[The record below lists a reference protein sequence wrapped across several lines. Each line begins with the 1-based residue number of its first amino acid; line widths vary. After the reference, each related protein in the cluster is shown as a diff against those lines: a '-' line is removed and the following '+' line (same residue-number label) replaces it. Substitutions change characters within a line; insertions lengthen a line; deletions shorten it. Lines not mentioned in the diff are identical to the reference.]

1 MTTFTTF
8 LTRRPIAAAC
18 SLATV
23 CAVSVPSFA
32 NDKLEEIIITS
43 SRVEMPLREIGTSV
57 SVITEQDI
65 QDRGYNSLVD
75 VLRNQPSVSVSNAG
89 GAGKATALRIRGEAG
104 YRTLVLLDGID
115 ISDSSGTQVSPRW
128 EHLQSASISR
138 VEILRGP
145 QGLMY
150 GADAG
155 GVVNIQSRTPQSGL
169 GGEISAQGG
178 RYGTQQYSGSLGG
191 RNDDLD
197 FTIFASDYQTDG
209 FNSRTS
215 DTVLQD
221 DDGYENTTAHG
232 RVGWSPGE
240 DLRFELIAHD
250 IDADNEY
257 DGCYS
262 TTTFAPV
269 DDCTDKFGQ
278 TSYRA
283 TAEFGTGPF
292 SHKLAYSDSST
303 EREFFSEGQSSFA
316 ADGGLERTE
325 YLGTWA
331 GSDSLSLVYGVDF
344 ETESIDDGSF
354 DTDRD
359 QIGYYAEYQGKLS
372 QQFFITAGV
381 RYDDNDDF
389 DAHSSW
395 RASAAYLLTVS
406 GGEIKLKG
414 TYGTGFRAP
423 SLYEI
428 SYNNGPFATPP
439 ASETDLVE
447 ETSKG
452 FDLGLAYYGAGG
464 VFLEAVYF
472 DQKIDDLIDFDLIA
486 YSGYLQLKGESS
498 STGVE
503 LVADIPVTD
512 SWFFTGN
519 YTYNDTEDPD
529 GNQRL
534 RAPKHLANLGVS
546 YRPLGGMLA
555 INLNIRSSYDAVD
568 SFGVQ
573 IDDYEVMDLS
583 ARYRIFDSLEIFAR
597 IENLLDEDYQE
608 VPTYNTS
615 GTAGYAGVRY
625 SF

>member
-1 MTTFTTF
+1 MKKFTKI
-8 LTRRPIAAAC
+8 LTRQPLVTAC
-18 SLATV
+18 TLASV
-23 CAVSVPSFA
+23 CAVSIPSFA

-57 SVITEQDI
+57 SIITEQEI
-65 QDRGYNSLVD
+65 QDRGYNSLAD
-75 VLRNQPSVSVSNAG
+75 VLRTQPSVSVSNSG

-104 YRTLVLLDGID
+104 HRTLVLLDGID

-128 EHLQSASISR
+128 EHLQSAGIER

-155 GVVNIQSRTPQSGL
+155 GIVNIQSRTSQSGL
-169 GGEISAQGG
+169 SGDLSAQGG

-191 RNDDLD
+191 GVDTAD
-197 FTIFASDYQTDG
+197 FNIFASDYQTDG

-221 DDGYENTTAHG
+221 DDGYENTTVHG
-232 RVGWSPGE
+232 RFGWSPSK

-257 DGCYS
+257 DGCFS
-262 TTTFAPV
+262 STTFAPV
-269 DDCTDKFGQ
+269 DDCSDTFGQ

-283 TAEFGTGPF
+283 TAEISTGSF
-292 SHKLAYSDSST
+292 SHKLAYTDSST

-316 ADGGLERTE
+316 ADGGLERVE

-331 GSDSLSLVYGVDF
+331 GDDALQLVYGVDY

-359 QIGYYAEYQGKLS
+359 QIGYYAEYQGKFS
-372 QQFFITAGV
+372 EQFFVTAGV

-389 DAHSSW
+389 DAYTSW
-395 RASAAYLLTVS
+395 RASAAYLLNIS
-406 GGEIKLKG
+406 GGEIKFKG

-439 ASETDLVE
+439 ASDTDLVE
-447 ETSKG
+447 ETSEG
-452 FDLGLAYYGAGG
+452 FDLGLAYYGDSGIL
-464 VFLEAVYF
+464 LEAVYF
-472 DQKIDDLIDFDLIA
+472 DQKIDELIDFDLTSF
-486 YSGYLQLKGESS
+486 SGYLQFKGESTS
-498 STGVE
+498 KGVE
-503 LVADIPVTD
+503 LVA
-512 SWFFTGN
+512 
-519 YTYNDTEDPD
+519 
-529 GNQRL
+529 
-534 RAPKHLANLGVS
+534 
-546 YRPLGGMLA
+546 
-555 INLNIRSSYDAVD
+555 
-568 SFGVQ
+568 
-573 IDDYEVMDLS
+573 
-583 ARYRIFDSLEIFAR
+583 
-597 IENLLDEDYQE
+597 
-608 VPTYNTS
+608 
-615 GTAGYAGVRY
+615 
-625 SF
+625 

>member
-1 MTTFTTF
+1 MTTFTKLF
-8 LTRRPIAAAC
+8 TRR
-18 SLATV
+18 TV
-23 CAVSVPSFA
+23 CALATLSAVSAPSFA
-32 NDKLEEIIITS
+32 NNKLEEIIITS
-43 SRVEMPLREIGTSV
+43 SRVEMPLRAIGTSV
-57 SVITEQDI
+57 SVITGQEI

-128 EHLQSASISR
+128 EHLQGAGVER

-155 GVVNIQSRTPQSGL
+155 GVVNIQSRTAQSGF
-169 GGEISAQGG
+169 GGDLTAQGG
-178 RYGTQQYSGSLGG
+178 RYGTQQYSGSLAGG
-191 RNDDLD
+191 NNTLD
-197 FTIFASDYQTDG
+197 FNVFASDYQTDG
-209 FNSRTS
+209 FNSRTT
-215 DTVLQD
+215 DTALKD

-232 RVGWSPGE
+232 RLGWSPSE

-250 IDADNEY
+250 VDADNNY
-257 DGCYS
+257 DSCYS
-262 TTTFAPV
+262 VATFASV
-269 DDCTDKFGQ
+269 DDCTDSFRQ

-283 TAEFGTGPF
+283 TAEIGAGSFG
-292 SHKLAYSDSST
+292 HKLAYTDSTT
-303 EREFFSEGQSSFA
+303 EREFFSEGLSSFA
-316 ADGGLERTE
+316 ADGGLEKIE

-331 GSDSLSLVYGVDF
+331 GGDPLRLVYGIDF
-344 ETESIDDGSF
+344 ETESIDDGTF

-359 QIGYYAEYQGKLS
+359 QIGYYAEYQGNFS
-372 QQFFITAGV
+372 EQFFVTAGV

-389 DAHSSW
+389 DAHTSW
-395 RASAAYLLTVS
+395 RASATYLLNLS
-406 GGEIKLKG
+406 GGELKFKG

-428 SYNNGPFATPP
+428 SYNNGPFATSP

-447 ETSKG
+447 ETTEG
-452 FDLGLAYYGAGG
+452 FDLGLAYYGNGG
-464 VFLEAVYF
+464 LFLEAVYF
-472 DQKIDDLIDFDLIA
+472 DQKIDDLIDFDLIN
-486 YSGYLQLKGESS
+486 YSGYLQFKGESS

-503 LVADIPVTD
+503 LVADIPVAD
-512 SWFFTGN
+512 SWFFIGN
-519 YTYNDTEDPD
+519 YTYNDAEDPN
-529 GNQRL
+529 GQQRL
-534 RAPKHLANLGVS
+534 RSPKHLANLGVS
-546 YRPLGGMLA
+546 YRTLGNMLA

-568 SFGVQ
+568 SFGVE
-573 IDDYEVMDLS
+573 IDNYEVVDLS
-583 ARYRIFDSLEIFAR
+583 ARYQIFDGLEIFAR
-597 IENLLDEDYQE
+597 IENLLDEDYEE

>member
-1 MTTFTTF
+1 MKTSTKQSTARLTTACG
-8 LTRRPIAAAC
+8 LTA
-18 SLATV
+18 V
-23 CAVSVPSFA
+23 CAVSFPSFA

-43 SRVEMPLREIGTSV
+43 SRIEMPLREIGTSV
-57 SVITEQDI
+57 SVISEQEI
-65 QDRGYNSLVD
+65 KDRGYNSLAD
-75 VLRNQPSVSVSNAG
+75 VLRNQPSVSVSNSG

-104 YRTLVLLDGID
+104 YRTLVLMDGID

-128 EHLQSASISR
+128 EHLQSAGVER

-155 GVVNIQSRTPQSGL
+155 GVVNIQSKTTTSGL
-169 GGEISAQGG
+169 GGDLSAQGG

-191 RNDDLD
+191 GGDTVD
-197 FTIFASDYQTDG
+197 FNIFASDFQTDG
-209 FNSRTS
+209 FNSRTT

-232 RVGWSPGE
+232 RFGWSPDE
-240 DLRFELIAHD
+240 NLRIELIAHN

-257 DGCYS
+257 DSCFS
-262 TTTFAPV
+262 TTTFVTV
-269 DDCTDKFGQ
+269 DDCSDEFEQ

-283 TAEFGTGPF
+283 TVEIGAGLF

-303 EREFFSEGQSSFA
+303 EREFFSEGRSSFA
-316 ADGGLERTE
+316 ADGGLERIE
-325 YLGTWA
+325 YLGSWT
-331 GSDSLSLVYGVDF
+331 GSDAMRLVYGVDF

-359 QIGYYAEYQGKLS
+359 QTGYYAEYQGKLS
-372 QQFFITAGV
+372 EQFFVTAGV

-389 DAHSSW
+389 DAHTSW
-395 RASAAYLLTVS
+395 RASAAYLFKMSS
-406 GGEIKLKG
+406 GELKFKG

-428 SYNNGPFATPP
+428 SYNNGPFAMPP
-439 ASETDLVE
+439 ASEIDLIE
-447 ETSKG
+447 ETSEG
-452 FDLGLAYYGAGG
+452 FDIGLAYYGNGG
-464 VFLEAVYF
+464 IFLEAVYF
-472 DQKIDDLIDFDLIA
+472 DQQVDDLIDFDLINF
-486 YSGYLQLKGESS
+486 SGYLQLIGESS

-503 LVADIPVTD
+503 LVADVPVA
-512 SWFFTGN
+512 SNWFLTAN
-519 YTYNDTEDPD
+519 YTYNDAEDPN
-529 GNQRL
+529 GEQRL

-546 YRPLGGMLA
+546 FRPLANALA
-555 INLNIRSSYDAVD
+555 INLNARGSYDAVD
-568 SFGVQ
+568 GFGVE
-573 IDDYEVMDLS
+573 IDDYVVLDLS
-583 ARYRIFDSLEIFAR
+583 ARYLIMGGLEVFAR
-597 IENLLDEDYQE
+597 VDNLLDEDYE
-608 VPTYNTS
+608 EIPTYNTS